1 MKIFKCFYE
10 QKKKILQGFFCNLI
24 SPNHYFLLCAPLPFH
39 LSKASSLLT
48 KASGYLVV
56 IAPGAVW
63 LADCGRQLFG
73 EPVTAVT
80 EVGRPCADGVISSEH
95 TSVRWRIGHTA

>member
-24 SPNHYFLLCAPLPFH
+24 SPNHYFLLCAPLPFQ